1 MEKFSLKDL
10 QVSALSTFE
19 CYPNIDSL
27 WAVENGMFFLPKQK
41 GDAKDYA
48 FRLKL
53 AEPVEITRVD
63 AEAAQ
68 AELEATAAPVVD
80 TPTAPAVDA
89 PTAPVVDSPIAPVV
103 DSPTAPVVDTP
114 TAPVVDTP
122 TAPVVDTPTA
132 PAVDTPTAPA
142 VNDATEVDAAKAAAA
157 VAPAPAKE
165 VKAAAKPKTAKAEGT
180 KKGVTKSANTGKE

>member
-1 MEKFSLKDL
+1 MEKFPLKDL

-122 TAPVVDTPTA
+122 TAP
-132 PAVDTPTAPA
+132 AVDTPTAPA

>member
-1 MEKFSLKDL
+1 MEKFPLKDL

-53 AEPVEITRVD
+53 AEPVEITRAD

-68 AELEATAAPVVD
+68 AELEATNTNASAAAGTDATGSTSEPAAVNGATEGEIKDAVAGAAPA
-80 TPTAPAVDA
+80 TAAQV
-89 PTAPVVDSPIAPVV
+89 
-103 DSPTAPVVDTP
+103 
-114 TAPVVDTP
+114 
-122 TAPVVDTPTA
+122 
-132 PAVDTPTAPA
+132 
-142 VNDATEVDAAKAAAA
+142 AAKTS
-157 VAPAPAKE
+157 
-165 VKAAAKPKTAKAEGT
+165 KATTT
-180 KKGVTKSANTGKE
+180 KKKVTKSANTGKK